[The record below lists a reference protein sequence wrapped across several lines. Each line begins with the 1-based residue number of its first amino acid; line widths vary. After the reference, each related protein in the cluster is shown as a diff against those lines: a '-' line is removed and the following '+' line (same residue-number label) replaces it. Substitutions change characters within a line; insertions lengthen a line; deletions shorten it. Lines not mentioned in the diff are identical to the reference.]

1 MRAEKWTLKQV
12 QGDAAWGTMTATIA
26 PSPRIASLDIIRGV
40 AVMGIFSVNIIAF
53 AMIEQ
58 AYLNPVADGG
68 YQGFDLAVWLANNVL
83 IDGKMRS
90 LFSMLFG
97 ASMLLVIE
105 RAEAAGLDE
114 VQVHYRRMAVL
125 LLFGLAHFY
134 LIWFGDILALYAL
147 VGMIAFFWRDRS
159 VRALAGWS
167 AGLFAFSAL
176 FFASFIGK
184 LVSLDAAAHL
194 PSASPESISSWNDMV
209 AWGAVPPGRAALLE
223 AVHRG
228 GFDTRL
234 SFMLR
239 ERLAEP
245 FTQLTFI
252 GWETLALMLLGMA
265 AYKSG
270 FLIGAWDDRRY
281 RKVAIYGLGIGGA
294 ISLVLSLLVWRSG
307 FYLPWVFVNFAVV
320 APFTHVP
327 MALGYA
333 ALIIL
338 LSRDM
343 GRLAQRLAAVGR
355 CAFSNYLGT
364 SLLAAPIF
372 YGWSL
377 GQFGHW
383 SRAEAWLLV
392 PLFWLMMLA
401 WSKPWLDHYRYGPFE
416 WLWRSLSRGALQPM
430 KKERPEPLP
439 A

>member
-1 MRAEKWTLKQV
+1 
-12 QGDAAWGTMTATIA
+12 MTEITE
-26 PSPRIASLDIIRGV
+26 PGPRIAPLDIIRGV
-40 AVMGIFSVNIIAF
+40 AVMGIFSVNVIAF

-68 YQGFDLAVWLANNVL
+68 YNGFNLAVWLTNNILV
-83 IDGKMRS
+83 DGKMRS

-105 RAEAAGLDE
+105 RAEAASLDE
-114 VQVHYRRMAVL
+114 VQVHYRRMAAL

-147 VGMIAFFWRDRS
+147 VGMIAFFWRNRS
-159 VRALAGWS
+159 VPALAGWS
-167 AGLFAFSAL
+167 VGLFAFSSL
-176 FFASFIGK
+176 FFASFIAK
-184 LVSLDAAAHL
+184 FVSLDAAAHL
-194 PSASPESISSWNDMV
+194 PGASRESIGSWNDMV
-209 AWGAVPPGRAALLE
+209 AWGAVPPERAALLE
-223 AVHRG
+223 VIHRS
-228 GFDTRL
+228 GFGTRL
-234 SFMLR
+234 AYMLR

-270 FLIGAWDDRRY
+270 FLTGAWDDRRY

-294 ISLVLSLLVWRSG
+294 ISLTLSLFVWHSG
-307 FYLPWVFVNFAVV
+307 FYLPWVFVNSTMV

-338 LSRDM
+338 LSRGM
-343 GRLAQRLAAVGR
+343 GRFTRRLAAVGR

-364 SLLAAPIF
+364 SLLAALVF
-372 YGWSL
+372 YGWGL

-392 PLFWLMMLA
+392 PLFWLLMLA
-401 WSKPWLDHYRYGPFE
+401 WSKPWLGHFRYGPFE
-416 WLWRSLSRGALQPM
+416 WLWRSLSRGAFQPM
-430 KKERPEPLP
+430 KKERLGLIP